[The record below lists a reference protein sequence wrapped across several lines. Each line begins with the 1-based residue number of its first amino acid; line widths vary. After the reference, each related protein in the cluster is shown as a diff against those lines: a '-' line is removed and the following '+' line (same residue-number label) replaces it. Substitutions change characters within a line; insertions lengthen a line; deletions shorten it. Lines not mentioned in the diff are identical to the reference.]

1 MKKLMEDKEY
11 LRPLRLIL
19 DDFRNFKNVSI
30 EFGKKITVISGQ
42 NGVGKSNIL
51 SLVASG
57 SGLSKKSVLGSNFQP
72 EFYDFFNVD
81 VNENYEEY
89 KMYLQ
94 YTKDDKDVAF
104 TKRLSFKNDIDDG
117 RGIRII
123 PRTVN
128 YEHKYANIKA
138 AERDTKELYGVGGAA
153 RVKLPTIYL
162 SLSRLYPLGERKES
176 VEIREIT
183 KKNLFYQKKAD
194 EKYKTWYN
202 SIIPN
207 SITEDAELSVIKKG
221 ACTRG
226 SLHMD
231 MQNTP
236 TLSQSIGQDNI
247 GNIVSALVDIYILSL
262 DDDYEGAVLC
272 IDEIDVSLHPD
283 TQIRLLE
290 LCDRLAT
297 ELNIHFVVSTHSLTI
312 LKEGLKKAKK
322 NSADYKVMYIK
333 NSYAPYVTEIDAYE
347 LLKADMF
354 NSLSFEKP
362 KVRIYFEDEVG
373 KQLFKMLLRAFREI
387 YSKVQNEH
395 DGIVLRNSISVHDY
409 NKINDEIIRL
419 EQVMHIEDKV
429 KQIATILGCENLFQI
444 SCADE
449 YFKRVI
455 FILDGDARHK
465 MPDQK
470 PHIKD
475 YLEKKYNPKPLQLS
489 DRKHTNNIC
498 FFPDYFAP
506 ESFLYGVIYRL
517 CSNPIEHASFWRA
530 LDAKEETALYTTDK
544 ILNMFSGLK
553 KDYNNDDLKA
563 IFKDVTSDSEVWKF
577 VKQSNMLTYYYSDYA
592 TVSELL
598 DFIEKLQSAYNMTEP
613 LTISNRYV

>member
-1 MKKLMEDKEY
+1 MEENRY
-11 LRPLRLIL
+11 LRPFRLVL
-19 DDFRNFKNVSI
+19 EEFRNFKNVSI
-30 EFGKKITVISGQ
+30 EFGKKLTVISGQ

-57 SGLSKKSVLGSNFQP
+57 SGLGKKSVLGSNFQP

-81 VNENYEEY
+81 VNENYEDY

-94 YTKDDKDVAF
+94 YTENDKDVAL
-104 TKRLSFKNDIDDG
+104 TKRLSFKNDIDEG

-128 YEHKYANIKA
+128 YEHKYGSVKA
-138 AERDTKELYGVGGAA
+138 AEQDAKELYGIGGAA

-176 VEIREIT
+176 VEIKEIT

-207 SITEDAELSVIKKG
+207 SITDDAGLSMIKKG

-231 MQNTP
+231 MLNTP

-262 DDDYEGAVLC
+262 DDDYNGAVLC

-290 LCDRLAT
+290 LCDQLSS
-297 ELNIHFVVSTHSLTI
+297 ELSIHFVVSTHSLTI

-322 NSADYKVMYIK
+322 NNMDYKVMYIK
-333 NSYAPYVTEIDAYE
+333 NPYAPYVTEIDAYE

-354 NSLSFEKP
+354 GSLTFEKP

-373 KQLFKMLLRAFREI
+373 KELFKMLLKAFREI
-387 YSKVQNEH
+387 YVKVQNEH
-395 DGIVLRNSISVHDY
+395 DGIVLRNSVKVYDY
-409 NKINDEIIRL
+409 NKINDNIIRF
-419 EQVMHIEDKV
+419 EQVMLIEDKV
-429 KQIATILGCENLFQI
+429 KQIATVLGCENLLQI

-455 FILDGDARHK
+455 FMLDGDARHK

-475 YLEKKYNPKPLQLS
+475 YLDKKYDPKPLQLS

-506 ESFLYGVIYRL
+506 ESFLYGIIYRL
-517 CSNPIEHASFWRA
+517 CSNPIEHAPFWRA
-530 LDAKEETALYTTDK
+530 LDAKEETALYTSDK
-544 ILNMFSGLK
+544 ILEMFNGLRP
-553 KDYNNDDLKA
+553 DFNNDDLKCV
-563 IFKDVTSDSEVWKF
+563 FKDVNSDSEVWKF
-577 VKQSNMLTYYYSDYA
+577 VKQSNMLTYFYSDYT
-592 TVSELL
+592 TVGELL
-598 DFIEKLQSAYNMTEP
+598 NFIEKLQVAYNMAEP